1 MRLKLTV
8 KVTTIREM
16 HTIIKSIKS
25 ENKTIGLVPTM
36 GALHDGHMT
45 LMKHAQSDN
54 DIVVASVFVNPLQF
68 GPNEDF
74 DDYPRQIDQD
84 QAFLTENG
92 IDYLFAPE
100 REEMYPNPLQIQL
113 TVGSMAQ
120 VLEGAKRPGHF
131 DGVVTVVNKLFNIV
145 QPDKAYFGKKDAQQ
159 FAIIEQMVK
168 EMNHPLEIVGIDI
181 VREADG
187 LAKSS
192 RNVYLT
198 ETERKEAVALS
209 QSLQVAKSLFDQG
222 ERSVVVIESAIKKY
236 LLTHTKGAIDEVA
249 IYSYPELKQVEMI
262 DRQVFISL
270 AVKYSKAR
278 LIDNI
283 ILKDDK

>member
-1 MRLKLTV
+1 MTI
-8 KVTTIREM
+8 KVTTIQEM
-16 HTIIKSIKS
+16 QAIVKSLKKELKS
-25 ENKTIGLVPTM
+25 IGLVPTM

-45 LMKHAQSDN
+45 LMKRAQSEN
-54 DIVVASVFVNPLQF
+54 DVVIASVFVNPLQF
-68 GPNEDF
+68 GPNEDY

-84 QAFLTENG
+84 QAFLADNG
-92 IDYLFAPE
+92 IDYVFAPSP
-100 REEMYPNPLQIQL
+100 EEMYSNPLQIQL
-113 TVGSMAQ
+113 TVGAMAQ

-159 FAIIEQMVK
+159 LAIIEQMVI
-168 EMNHPLEIVGIDI
+168 EMNHPIEIVGIDI

-192 RNVYLT
+192 RNIYLT
-198 ETERKEAVALS
+198 ENERREAVALS
-209 QSLQVAKSLFDQG
+209 QSLQVAKTLFDKG
-222 ERSVVVIESAIKKY
+222 ERNVEVIENAIKTF
-236 LLTHTKGAIDEVA
+236 LTQHTAGIIDEVA
-249 IYSYPELKQVEMI
+249 IYSYPQLKQVEVI
-262 DRQVFISL
+262 KSQVFISL

-283 ILKDDK
+283 ILKDEQ